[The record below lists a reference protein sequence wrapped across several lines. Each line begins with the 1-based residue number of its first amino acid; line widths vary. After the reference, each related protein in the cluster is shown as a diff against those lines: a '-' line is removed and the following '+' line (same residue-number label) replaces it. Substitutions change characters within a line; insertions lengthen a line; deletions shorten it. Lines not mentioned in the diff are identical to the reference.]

1 MNWPRSLQWRLV
13 LQLVLLYV
21 VATAA
26 GIAALVYQ
34 AREAA
39 ESLRTPDGEDSLAH
53 AVLWEFAAD
62 VAWVIPVLLAV
73 TLLMVVLVIRR
84 GLAPLREASQRAA
97 AIGPGAMQVRLPD
110 ANLPSEIAPLVGA
123 VNQALARLER
133 GFATQREFTANAAH
147 ELRTPLA
154 IVTGALEAIPGNG
167 ELHQLRRD
175 VARMNRLV
183 EQLLRVARLD
193 AIALDVS
200 PEVDLNVCAT
210 ALVTSMAPWAIA
222 QGRALALDTAPA
234 PVIVHGDAHAIE
246 DALRNLIENAVA
258 HAPPNSEVL
267 VRVDPAGTISVSD
280 SGLGVSTAEREHLFE
295 RFWRGARATNGGSG
309 LGLAIVAETM
319 AAHGGSVA
327 VTDNPGGGAVF
338 TLVFATAAVRGEF
351 RQVPR

>member
-1 MNWPRSLQWRLV
+1 VNWPRSLQWRIV
-13 LQLVLLYV
+13 AQLVLLYLA
-21 VATAA
+21 ATAA

-39 ESLRTPDGEDSLAH
+39 ESLRMPDGEDSLAH

-62 VAWVIPVLLAV
+62 VAWVIPVVLAV
-73 TLLMVVLVIRR
+73 TLVIVVLVIRR
-84 GLAPLREASQRAA
+84 GLAPLREASRRAA
-97 AIGPGAMQVRLPD
+97 AIGPTATQVRLPE

-123 VNQALARLER
+123 VNGALARLER

-154 IVTGALEAIPGNG
+154 IVTGALETIPGNG

-200 PEVDLNVCAT
+200 AEVDLNVCTT

-222 QGRALALDTAPA
+222 QSRSLGLDAVAA
-234 PVIVHGDAHAIE
+234 PVIVLGNLHAIE

-258 HAPPNSEVL
+258 HAPSNSEVL
-267 VRVDPAGTISVSD
+267 VRVDPAGKISVSD
-280 SGLGVSTAEREHLFE
+280 SGPGVSSAEREHLFK
-295 RFWRGARATNGGSG
+295 RFWRRAGGTNSGSG

-319 AAHGGSVA
+319 AAHGGNVA
-327 VTDNPGGGAVF
+327 VAENPGGGAVF
-338 TLVFATAAVRGEF
+338 TLVFPTGPLHR
-351 RQVPR
+351 